1 MWGASPSISALR
13 LVSAMGRPGC
23 IPFHH
28 GDCIE
33 KPRRESGVDARSQRD
48 RGRPTLSRGAETEE
62 LGRHVDSWSSELGE
76 HWNLWACGGLLLLF
90 LMGLSAPLADID
102 LPMHLATGAWIVHHH
117 GVPYVEPFAWTRLGA
132 PYYAYSWLP
141 EITYYFLYA
150 HGGPLALRVL
160 HGLTFAAGGVAMLW
174 LGRVAGWRAWT
185 AVLMAFLS
193 ILPQFLV
200 APFLRPQTLLFPTV
214 ILAWGIGLRILQSDR
229 PALWGALL
237 LLVAAVAANSH
248 LLFPLTA
255 LPLAIAIS
263 RDRIPV
269 RRGALVFAALLC
281 GWLLGPYGLQWVD
294 VFRLNFGHNVLFS
307 YPSPIAEFVP
317 GFRAAVLSP
326 GEALVAALLAIVPFA
341 VPSESL
347 SIRERAVFVSL
358 WLVGLFGFGLASRA
372 LVVWFITTLPLL
384 ALALE
389 RFSPPRVPIRRV
401 MLLTMAS
408 LPILLSLRLLLLERE
423 LGAGIAS
430 PAAPSVE
437 PLASWLD
444 HHVRDGVR
452 RRMLTSF
459 DYGSYLTWRLP
470 GYSMS
475 IDGRTIFPDSVAA
488 PDAYRVAG
496 DRSFEVGPWRS
507 ADMAILPLHFPTAA
521 VLDTASGWVRVD
533 TVPEGPRVPVSTGL
547 WSRRALLEAERP

>member
-1 MWGASPSISALR
+1 
-13 LVSAMGRPGC
+13 VT
-23 IPFHH
+23 
-28 GDCIE
+28 DE
-33 KPRRESGVDARSQRD
+33 Q
-48 RGRPTLSRGAETEE
+48 
-62 LGRHVDSWSSELGE
+62 GRHVDSWSTELGE
-76 HWNLWACGGLLLLF
+76 HWVPWASGGVLLLF

-102 LPMHLATGAWIVHHH
+102 LPIHLATGAWIVRHHV
-117 GVPYVEPFAWTRLGA
+117 VPYVEPFAWTRLGA

-141 EITYYFLYA
+141 EIAYYYLYT

-160 HGLTFAAGGVAMLW
+160 HGLTFAAGGASMLW
-174 LGRVAGWRAWT
+174 LARVAGWHAWT

-200 APFLRPQTLLFPTV
+200 APFLRPQTVLFPTV
-214 ILAWGIGLRILQSDR
+214 ILAWGVGLRILESDR

-237 LLVAAVAANSH
+237 FVVAAAAANSH

-263 RDRIPV
+263 RDPIPV
-269 RRGALVFAALLC
+269 RRGALMFAAVLS
-281 GWLLGPYGLQWVD
+281 GWLLGPYGLQWVH

-326 GEALVAALLAIVPFA
+326 GEALVAALLAIVPSV

-347 SIRERAVFVSL
+347 SARERLVFLSL

-372 LVVWFITTLPLL
+372 LVVWWITTLPLL

-389 RFSPPRVPIRRV
+389 RLSPPRVPIRRI

-408 LPILLSLRLLLLERE
+408 MPILLSIRFLRLGRE
-423 LGAGIAS
+423 LGAGVAS
-430 PAAPSVE
+430 PAAASVE
-437 PLASWLD
+437 PLARWID
-444 HHVRDGVR
+444 HHVRERVG

-470 GYSMS
+470 AYSMS
-475 IDGRTIFPDSVAA
+475 IDGRTIFPDSAAA

-496 DRSFEVGPWRS
+496 DRLFEVGPWRT
-507 ADMAILPLHFPTAA
+507 ADLAILPMHFRTAA
-521 VLDTASGWVRVD
+521 VLDTARGWMRVD
-533 TVPEGPRVPVSTGL
+533 SVPEGPRVPVAMGL
-547 WSRRALLEAERP
+547 WTRRSLLDAARP